1 MDIKAKSKNKGG
13 NLVEEKK
20 EMCETALETIL
31 DVVTTLQEENELI
44 PVTILGA
51 TMSNEII
58 STIAGVLFMITFSCI
73 NKLMGLSN
81 PF

>member
-1 MDIKAKSKNKGG
+1 
-13 NLVEEKK
+13 
-20 EMCETALETIL
+20 MCATALETIS

-44 PVTILGA
+44 PVSIFGT

-58 STIAGVLFMITFSCI
+58 STMAGILFMVVFSCV